1 MIEIFSN
8 PYILYLICRYNPV
21 QCPFCQKGHRDNYNL
36 KQHVCPVLNM
46 KYGQYQKKKVAKARA
61 LKKEPGHSLARS
73 GLEST
78 LS

>member
-1 MIEIFSN
+1 MG
-8 PYILYLICRYNPV
+8 RYNPV

-46 KYGQYQKKKVAKARA
+46 KYGQFH
-61 LKKEPGHSLARS
+61 KKEKAAKGAQTPSVKD
-73 GLEST
+73 EPVMST

>member
-1 MIEIFSN
+1 MS
-8 PYILYLICRYNPV
+8 RYNPV

-46 KYGQYQKKKVAKARA
+46 KYGQFH
-61 LKKEPGHSLARS
+61 KKEKAAKGARTPS
-73 GLEST
+73 VKDEPVMST